1 MLPIIEIPFAYGL
14 QFYPNLPETL
24 VDEQTIRAH
33 PSMMSAMGIYR
44 QLQSNAHYR
53 YLRCVQMHDLP
64 TFFCFVQD
72 DSSSIEEPWSIVE
85 MKGRNCYV
93 SEQLYSQFLWLNVHV
108 WSSGFSAAY
117 LLEHGLESL
126 LEFSTAVG
134 TLRHRTRI
142 EDRGIVI
149 ERESEMLPI

>member
-1 MLPIIEIPFAYGL
+1 
-14 QFYPNLPETL
+14 
-24 VDEQTIRAH
+24 
-33 PSMMSAMGIYR
+33 MSQMAIFR
-44 QLQSNAHYR
+44 QLRSNAHYR

-64 TFFCFVQD
+64 TFLRFVQD

-108 WSSGFSAAY
+108 WSSSFSAAY
-117 LLEHGLESL
+117 LLEHGLECL
-126 LEFSTAVG
+126 LEFIMAVG
-134 TLRHRTRI
+134 ALRHRTWIKHCR
-142 EDRGIVI
+142 IVI